1 MKVFILACLV
11 AVAMALPKQHSSSSS
26 SEESDR
32 LLVKDIPTAFSSEE
46 HSVDPKE
53 LYEPRQSYSYP
64 WQSVRPINTYTYP
77 RAYQIPAVLPMTH
90 PQTLTYLQPQF
101 KPEDMSIS
109 QKQIPP
115 YVQAVVMP
123 YPQVEAIP
131 FPGAEFMPYAQ
142 PITTPLLQPEVFSA
156 PFYREAVFKPV
167 IYGLPQSQP
176 VQKIPETD

>member
-64 WQSVRPINTYTYP
+64 WQSVRPFNTYTYP

-101 KPEDMSIS
+101 
-109 QKQIPP
+109 
-115 YVQAVVMP
+115 MP

-176 VQKIPETD
+176 VQKIPEAD